1 MSAATMYTNEYIIAS
16 NNSINDNKYN
26 AQKMA
31 KTPSHKLRRMLK
43 PILRM
48 LRQKTAKPAA
58 ATIKKSDDDY
68 SAEYDNQKNFSI
80 ESAYQHNN
88 CSSECDDNSA
98 NEELESRIF
107 SEIDQCS
114 SDAAVYVYNS
124 NDEYELQSVERDQK
138 YVPVHFAR
146 TEAGTFF
153 WTTIQRPVDC
163 DLVQP
168 TYCTS
173 AFQQPELQYGDRW
186 VQA

>member
-1 MSAATMYTNEYIIAS
+1 MSAAVTMYTNEYIIAS
-16 NNSINDNKYN
+16 NNAINENKYN
-26 AQKMA
+26 AEKMA
-31 KTPSHKLRRMLK
+31 NSSRKTPSHKLKAMLK

-48 LRQKTAKPAA
+48 LRNNKSASKTISSGK
-58 ATIKKSDDDY
+58 DDEY
-68 SAEYDNQKNFSI
+68 TAENNKNCSI
-80 ESAYQHNN
+80 ESASL
-88 CSSECDDNSA
+88 SSDCDDDNSA

-107 SEIDQCS
+107 REINECPV
-114 SDAAVYVYNS
+114 DAACYVYNS
-124 NDEYELQSVERDQK
+124 NDEYELQSVERDQR

-153 WTTIQRPVDC
+153 WTTIQRPCDA

-168 TYCTS
+168 MFCES